1 MRVGILISGFGSNM
15 IKLIESCEKENTK
28 ASINIVISNNP
39 NAKGLEYAK
48 SKGIRAHSIDHRLFN
63 DRKKFDEAVNEILT
77 NNNIDFI
84 CNAGFMRIHGEDFVK
99 NWFNKHLNIHPS
111 LLPSFKGLNTHQR
124 AIDQGVKFSGCTV
137 HMVRSGVDEG
147 PIISQ
152 AITSVNSDDNTK
164 LLSERILNLEHRIYP
179 LCLQLFAEDLV
190 SINQDKVIYT
200 KKALEMLSEFKV

>member
-1 MRVGILISGFGSNM
+1 
-15 IKLIESCEKENTK
+15 
-28 ASINIVISNNP
+28 
-39 NAKGLEYAK
+39 
-48 SKGIRAHSIDHRLFN
+48 
-63 DRKKFDEAVNEILT
+63 
-77 NNNIDFI
+77 
-84 CNAGFMRIHGEDFVK
+84 
-99 NWFNKHLNIHPS
+99 
-111 LLPSFKGLNTHQR
+111 LNTHQR

-152 AITSVNSDDNTK
+152 AITSVNSEDNAK

-200 KKALEMLSEFKV
+200 KKALEMLSEFKL

>member
-39 NAKGLEYAK
+39 SAKGLEYAK

-152 AITSVNSDDNTK
+152 AITSVNSEDNAK
-164 LLSERILNLEHRIYP
+164 LLSERILNLEHRIFP

>member
-200 KKALEMLSEFKV
+200 KKALEMLSEFKL

>member
-1 MRVGILISGFGSNM
+1 M

>member
-152 AITSVNSDDNTK
+152 AITSVNSEDNAK
-164 LLSERILNLEHRIYP
+164 LLSERILNLEHRIFP

>member
-15 IKLIESCEKENTK
+15 IKLIESCEKENTR

-48 SKGIRAHSIDHRLFN
+48 SKGIRVHSIDHKLFK
-63 DRKKFDEAVNEILT
+63 DRKNFDEAVNEILT

-99 NWFNKHLNIHPS
+99 NWFNKHLNIHPA

-152 AITSVNSDDNTK
+152 AVTSVDSDDNAK
-164 LLSERILNLEHRIYP
+164 LLSARILNLEHRLYP

-190 SINQDKVIYT
+190 SIAQDKVIYT
-200 KKALEMLSEFKV
+200 EKALEVLREFKI

>member
-15 IKLIESCEKENTK
+15 IKLIESCEKKNSK
-28 ASINIVISNNP
+28 AGIEIVISNNP
-39 NAKGLEYAK
+39 EAKGLEYAK
-48 SKGIRAHSIDHRLFN
+48 SKGIKAYSIDHKLFN
-63 DRKKFDEAVNEILT
+63 DRKKFDEAVNEILIK
-77 NNNIDFI
+77 NNIDFI

-99 NWFNKHLNIHPS
+99 NWFNKHLNIHPA

-124 AIDQGVKFSGCTV
+124 ALDQGVKFSGCTV

-152 AITSVNSDDNTK
+152 AITSVNSDDNAK
-164 LLSERILNLEHRIYP
+164 LLSERILNLEHRLYP

-190 SINQDKVIYT
+190 SIDQDKVIYT
-200 KKALEMLSEFKV
+200 KKALEMLNEFKV

>member
-28 ASINIVISNNP
+28 ASINIVIYNNP
-39 NAKGLEYAK
+39 SAKGLEYAK
-48 SKGIRAHSIDHRLFN
+48 SKGIRAHSIDHKLFN

-152 AITSVNSDDNTK
+152 AITSVNSEDNAK
-164 LLSERILNLEHRIYP
+164 LLSERILNLEHRIFP

-200 KKALEMLSEFKV
+200 KKALEMLSEFKL

>member
-152 AITSVNSDDNTK
+152 AITSVNSEDNAK
-164 LLSERILNLEHRIYP
+164 LLSERILNLEHRIFP

-200 KKALEMLSEFKV
+200 KKALEMLSEFKL